1 MTIQINGRFWS
12 YANLEISIARDGVAR
27 EIIAEIPSIDY
38 PQALERERV
47 WGTGAYPIGSTSPR
61 SPIGEGS
68 MEMYAQRWREF
79 IAQIGD
85 GYGNVDLNILVKMR
99 EGQGPLFVDDLTC
112 LINGDESSHA
122 QGASAL
128 LTSVPLFFTQI
139 KINGVSI
146 LA

>member
-38 PQALERERV
+38 PQTIERERV
-47 WGTGAYPIGSTSPR
+47 WGTGTYPIGTTSPR
-61 SPIGEGS
+61 SPIGEGT

-85 GYGNVDLNILVKMR
+85 GYGNIDLNILVKMR

-112 LINGDESSHA
+112 LINGDESSHT

-128 LTSVPLFFTQI
+128 LTSVPLFYTQI

-146 LA
+146 LT